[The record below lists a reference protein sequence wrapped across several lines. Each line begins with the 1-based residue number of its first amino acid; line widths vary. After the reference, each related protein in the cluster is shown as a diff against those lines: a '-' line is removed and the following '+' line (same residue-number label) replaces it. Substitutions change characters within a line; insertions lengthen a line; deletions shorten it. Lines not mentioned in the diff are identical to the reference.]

1 MNKLWHPML
10 AAKPDPAEL
19 DAAIAA
25 LKYPVLAS
33 PKLDGIRATVQ
44 NGKLLSR
51 SLKLIPNLAM
61 QKLWGRKEFE
71 GLDGE
76 IIVGSPFGEGVF
88 DRTRRVVMARDRA
101 LEGNAVYRVFD
112 KYHATDPFTHRLN
125 FVAHLADPRSIEG
138 IVHVVLGTEHQLL
151 NYEKSKLRQG
161 YEGICVRDPSGVYK
175 QGRSTLREG
184 GLIAI
189 KRFVDAEAV
198 ILATYE
204 QEENTNEKTVNEL
217 GRSKR
222 SSSKAGKVGK
232 DTLGGF
238 TVVML
243 PRCRCHGIILPGSPA
258 LESCIHSFNIGIGAL
273 GTLTDAR
280 RKELWAKRK
289 TLPGRIVKF
298 RYQKIGTTVAPR
310 IPCFLGFRDKADMS

>member
-1 MNKLWHPML
+1 MHSKLWHPML

-44 NGKLLSR
+44 NGELLSR

-88 DRTRRVVMARDRA
+88 DRTRRVVMAQDRA

-125 FVAHLADPRSIEG
+125 FVARLADPRSIEG

-151 NYEKSKLRQG
+151 TYEKSVLKQG

-198 ILATYE
+198 VLGTYE

-222 SSSKAGKVGK
+222 SSAKAGKRGK

-238 TVVML
+238 VVRFL
-243 PRCRCHGIILPGSPA
+243 ELDGGGSHMEGA
-258 LESCIHSFNIGIGAL
+258 EFNIGTGV
-273 GTLTDAR
+273 GLTDAY
-280 RKELWAKRK
+280 RKELWAQRL
-289 TLPGRIVKF
+289 TLPGKIVKF
-298 RYQKIGTTVAPR
+298 RYQKIGTMAAPR
-310 IPCFLGFRDKADMS
+310 LPVFLGFRDVRDMS

>member
-1 MNKLWHPML
+1 ML

-19 DAAIAA
+19 NAAIAN

-44 NGKLLSR
+44 GGKLLSR
-51 SLKLIPNLAM
+51 SLKPIPNLEM
-61 QKLWGRKEFE
+61 QKLWGLKDLE

-88 DRTRRVVMARDRA
+88 DRTRRAVMARA
-101 LEGNAVYRVFD
+101 ASAESAVYHVFD
-112 KYHATDPFTHRLN
+112 RYDGFETGFAMRIAN
-125 FVAHLADPRSIEG
+125 V
-138 IVHVVLGTEHQLL
+138 VVLLKDAPAHIELVPHILVANQKALL
-151 NYEKSKLRQG
+151 AYEQKCLQKG

-204 QEENTNEKTVNEL
+204 QQENTNEKTTDAL
-217 GRSKR
+217 GHSKR
-222 SSSKAGKVGK
+222 SAHKAGKVGK

-238 TVVML
+238 TVRFVEL
-243 PRCRCHGIILPGSPA
+243 DGGGSHMEGA
-258 LESCIHSFNIGIGAL
+258 EFNIGIGAL

-289 TLPGRIVKF
+289 TLPGKIVKF